1 MAERH
6 EVLNSRALGT
16 LLRKD
21 DRVSLIS
28 DGFGDFCFWPKPF
41 RCLNCAPP
49 PWPPEGLRAWERG
62 PNILEDDDHRNDL
75 ANDTAGWVTSH
86 VPQFEVGLD

>member
-1 MAERH
+1 MEERH
-6 EVLNSRALGT
+6 EALNSRALDT

-28 DGFGDFCFWPKPF
+28 DGFGDFCFWPEPF

-49 PWPPEGLRAWERG
+49 PWPPERLRAWENG
-62 PNILEDDDHRNDL
+62 PNILEDDNRGNCPV
-75 ANDTAGWVTSH
+75 NEIEG
-86 VPQFEVGLD
+86 